1 MIILDS
7 NKYIKK
13 IYHIS
18 DIHIRR
24 YDRHLEYE
32 IVFNNLYTYLN
43 NVKHNNS
50 LNNQLIV
57 ITGDLLHAKDNL
69 TPDCVV
75 KCYKFLKTLA
85 DIMPVILIA
94 GNHDMVE
101 SNKTIKDSIDA
112 ILSEVESDLENNRM
126 GEVKAKIKK
135 DKHKIPAQYYNT
147 IMKSIK

>member
-24 YDRHLEYE
+24 YDRHAEYE
-32 IVFNNLYTYLN
+32 IVFNNLYKYLN
-43 NVKHNNS
+43 EMS
-50 LNNQLIV
+50 SNNQLIV
-57 ITGDLLHAKDNL
+57 ISGDLLHAKDNL

-101 SNKTIKDSIDA
+101 SNKMIKDSIDA
-112 ILSEVESDLENNRM
+112 ILSERYIDNLYYL
-126 GEVKAKIKK
+126 
-135 DKHKIPAQYYNT
+135 KHKKNHNKTTKIFQSKEN
-147 IMKSIK
+147 INMKKS